1 MNRQEVME
9 LAKELS
15 NKPQI
20 CLLATISEEGLPE
33 IRALENMRYQE
44 KYDGHFAKVI
54 AETEENPLAVYM
66 STNTSSEKI
75 KQINKND
82 NVAIYFC
89 IPKEY
94 KGVMLQGNIAT
105 INDMEF
111 KKKIWH
117 DCSLKFYPSGYTD
130 PDFTLLKLTPKH
142 LKVWYKGIHE
152 LEL

>member
-1 MNRQEVME
+1 ME
-9 LAKELS
+9 LAIELS

-20 CLLATISEEGLPE
+20 CLLATLNEEGLPE
-33 IRALENMRYQE
+33 IRALENMRYQK

-82 NVAIYFC
+82 NVAIYFS
-89 IPKEY
+89 IPQEY
-94 KGVMLQGNIAT
+94 NGVMFQGNIEF
-105 INDMEF
+105 INDKEF

-117 DCSLKFYPSGYTD
+117 DGSLKFYPSGYTD
-130 PDFTLLKLTPKH
+130 PDFTLLKLIPKR
-142 LKVWYKGIHE
+142 LKA
-152 LEL
+152 